1 MFCVTQGLHKAP
13 ACGTVTEIEGDVCAP
28 DRCDMEEPFRFR
40 DKIMFRHQ
48 VAPSEVEEVVFGK
61 PFIVK
66 IARGKVRNEHVYEAY
81 GQTQA
86 GRYLVVFFINKGN
99 AALPIS
105 ARDMTDAERKYY
117 REKGK

>member
-1 MFCVTQGLHKAP
+1 MRLT
-13 ACGTVTEIEGDVCAP
+13 DVIWKS
-28 DRCDMEEPFRFR
+28 RFR
-40 DKIMFRHQ
+40 DKMMFKHR
-48 VAPSEVEEVVFGK
+48 VASEEVEEVVFGK

-66 IARGKVRNEHVYEAY
+66 VARGKVRNEHVCAAY
-81 GQTQA
+81 GQTQP
-86 GRYLVVFFINKGN
+86 GRYLIVFFINKGN